1 MNYSRL
7 DFELMDVVQVMTS
20 LVEKYEI
27 PKENLHIEVTESSLG
42 KNQDSLKNA
51 LNRLGELGFV
61 LWLDDFGSGYS
72 SLNVLKDYKF
82 DVLKVDMVF
91 LSNLHENESAKKNL
105 ACIIDMA
112 DRLGM
117 QSLAE
122 VVESSQEAEYLNKI
136 GGGRL
141 QGYLYGKPMP
151 YEELIEK
158 IRMGELEITDEKMC

>member
-1 MNYSRL
+1 MNFSRL

-27 PKENLHIEVTESSLG
+27 PKENIHIEVTESALG
-42 KNQDSLKNA
+42 ENQASLKTA
-51 LNRLGELGFV
+51 LNRLRELGFA

-91 LSNLHENESAKKNL
+91 LSNLQENESAQKIL

-117 QSLAE
+117 QTLTE
-122 VVESSQEAEYLNKI
+122 GVESSQAAEYLNKI
-136 GGGRL
+136 GCGRL

-158 IRMGELEITDEKMC
+158 IRAGELEITDEKIC

>member
-1 MNYSRL
+1 M
-7 DFELMDVVQVMTS
+7 
-20 LVEKYEI
+20 
-27 PKENLHIEVTESSLG
+27 
-42 KNQDSLKNA
+42 
-51 LNRLGELGFV
+51 NRLRELGFV

-91 LSNLHENESAKKNL
+91 LSNLQENESAQKIL

-117 QSLAE
+117 QTLTE
-122 VVESSQEAEYLNKI
+122 GVESSQAAEYLNKI
-136 GGGRL
+136 GCGRL

-158 IRMGELEITDEKMC
+158 IRAGELEITDEKMC